1 MLWMQRTQAARPLG
15 LIIYDFGIEIASVAS
30 CNKFITCHYDMEV
43 SSAILFTMQNYP
55 YSEPESVQPLL
66 HVGSKRRLDAEG
78 ILPPLESLSPPP
90 AVLLRKASLSQPPSS
105 RCDPGARLSAAPW
118 PHGRARTLRIPVA
131 HEQLRASE
139 LVRDSEA
146 PGSAWMLVAPW
157 RRGHRAN
164 SSDLAEGTAGAA
176 ASTHPLLRRRPV
188 RGLPL
193 TPGPVPAEVQD
204 SP

>member
-1 MLWMQRTQAARPLG
+1 MNLALKSSVLPAATNLLLATMTWKCLVPFCLPCKIIPILSLSLCSPYCTLEASGG
-15 LIIYDFGIEIASVAS
+15 LTLRAS
-30 CNKFITCHYDMEV
+30 C
-43 SSAILFTMQNYP
+43 
-55 YSEPESVQPLL
+55 
-66 HVGSKRRLDAEG
+66 R
-78 ILPPLESLSPPP
+78 
-90 AVLLRKASLSQPPSS
+90 PSS
-105 RCDPGARLSAAPW
+105 RCPRPPLYFFVRQACLSPHLPVAILGPGSPRRCGPW
-118 PHGRARTLRIPVA
+118 PGKNLARTCRARA
-131 HEQLRASE
+131 ARASE